1 MSAPVGWGEPALD
14 EARIREIVREELGAA
29 HRTTTLDAIR
39 QQLDDLLHKP
49 SQLGHLGGQL
59 DVPHEGEAVTT
70 DDGDGLTR
78 SWDART
84 FEYVETVKVVA
95 S

>member
-1 MSAPVGWGEPALD
+1 MSALTNPAD
-14 EARIREIVREELGAA
+14 EARVREIVREELAGLKGSDAGLKTSGI
-29 HRTTTLDAIR
+29 RLKLDE
-39 QQLDDLLHKP
+39 LLNEP
-49 SQLGHLGGQL
+49 SRLARQL